1 MASPNLPESITAG
14 VTTGHVTDH
23 EKIHDLLNEFDMA
36 QQAQATGDLLVFQDG
51 LIKRLPVGSDNQVL
65 TADSTQAAGVRW
77 ATPTGGGGGGGVGE
91 GRIKTATEE
100 TYLLPGVNVVDVR
113 GTTTYQISGVGAIHY
128 FPIVVREAL
137 QITGVVAEITG
148 GTGGGRL
155 ARLGIYEADFDL
167 QPTALV
173 GEGEVDCS
181 TTGIKS
187 VAVAE
192 TLPPGRYLLAMRE
205 NNTSITWRIQRAALS
220 SISLGANDYVNTL
233 YVNGSYGPLPDPPVP
248 YDTIAKSSNPMPY
261 PVFLAVA

>member
-1 MASPNLPESITAG
+1 MSAESDIAAIADGGENTAAD
-14 VTTGHVTDH
+14 VR
-23 EKIHDLLNEFDMA
+23 
-36 QQAQATGDLLVFQDG
+36 QALT
-51 LIKRLPVGSDNQVL
+51 SVL
-65 TADSTQAAGVRW
+65 ERADVVK
-77 ATPTGGGGGGGVGE
+77 GVGE

-100 TYLLPGVNVVDVR
+100 TYLLPGVNVVNAR
-113 GTTTYQISGVGAIHY
+113 GTTSYGTVGGIYY

-148 GTGGGRL
+148 GTGAGRL
-155 ARLGIYEADFDL
+155 ARIGIYEADLDL

-192 TLPPGRYLLAMRE
+192 TLPPGRYLLAMRH
-205 NNTSITWRIQRAALS
+205 NSTAITWRFQRAVLTSIPLGTDNYVTALQDLAS
-220 SISLGANDYVNTL
+220 
-233 YVNGSYGPLPDPPVP
+233 GSYGPLPDPPVP
-248 YDTIAKSSNPMPY
+248 YDTIAITSNPMPY